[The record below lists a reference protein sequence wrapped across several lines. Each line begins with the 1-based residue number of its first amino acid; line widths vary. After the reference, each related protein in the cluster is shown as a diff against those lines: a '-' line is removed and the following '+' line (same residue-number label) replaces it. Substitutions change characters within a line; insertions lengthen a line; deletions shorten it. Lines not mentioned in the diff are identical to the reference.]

1 MRIMKPSEEKGV
13 KIEVLNNVFVS
24 PENIIQANGVY
35 YAGTGFPPPAEDVIQ
50 ILQLKM
56 DTTNGHPADIAK
68 ILKVGYALE
77 KWPTSEGEQAIYFGD
92 NPNITNTVEFE
103 LIYIHQN

>member
-1 MRIMKPSEEKGV
+1 MRIMKPSEDKGLR
-13 KIEVLNNVFVS
+13 IEALNNVFVS
-24 PENIIQANGVY
+24 PDNITQGNGVY

-56 DTTNGHPADIAK
+56 DAANGNAADIAK

-92 NPNITNTVEFE
+92 NPNITSTVEFE
-103 LIYIHQN
+103 IIYIHQS

>member
-1 MRIMKPSEEKGV
+1 MVPSEEKGV
-13 KIEVLNNVFVS
+13 RVEVVKNVYVS
-24 PENIIQANGVY
+24 PDSITQANGVY
-35 YAGTGFPPPAEDVIQ
+35 YAGTGFTPPAEDIVQ

-56 DTTNGHPADIAK
+56 DTVNGHPADIAK

-77 KWPTSEGEQAIYFGD
+77 KWPTSEAEQAIYFGD

-103 LIYIHQN
+103 LIYIHQS

>member
-1 MRIMKPSEEKGV
+1 MRKMVPSEEKRV
-13 KIEVLNNVFVS
+13 RVEVVSNVYVS

-35 YAGTGFPPPAEDVIQ
+35 YAGTGFPPPAEDIVQ

-56 DTTNGHPADIAK
+56 DTTNGHPVDIAK

-103 LIYIHQN
+103 IIYIYQS

>member
-1 MRIMKPSEEKGV
+1 MKPSEEKGV
-13 KIEVLNNVFVS
+13 RVEVLRNVFVS
-24 PENIIQANGVY
+24 PENILQANGVY
-35 YAGTGFPPPAEDVIQ
+35 YAGTGITPPAEDVIQ

-56 DTTNGHPADIAK
+56 DTTNGNPVDIAK

-103 LIYIHQN
+103 LIYIYQN

>member
-13 KIEVLNNVFVS
+13 RIEVIKDVSVS
-24 PENIIQANGVY
+24 PDNITQADGVY
-35 YAGTGFPPPAEDVIQ
+35 YAGTGLTPPAEDVVQ
-50 ILQLKM
+50 ILELKM
-56 DTTNGHPADIAK
+56 DVVNGYPADIAK

-77 KWPTSEGEQAIYFGD
+77 KWPTSEGEQVIYFGD

-103 LIYIHQN
+103 LIYIYQS